1 MRRDFDR
8 LLTERRNP
16 RTSRIDAL
24 PVPGIL
30 RAINREDAAIAAAV
44 RRELPDIARA
54 VDLVDR
60 RLRKGGRLIFVGA
73 GTSGRLGVLEA
84 AELPP
89 TFDTP
94 PGQVEAVMAGG
105 REGVWASRE
114 GAEDKADEGA
124 REMRL
129 RRIGPKDAVIGV
141 TASGV
146 TPFVH
151 GALGEAKRRRAGR
164 VLVACNRAGV
174 PKGSADVLVA
184 VEVGPEVIAGS
195 TRLRAGTATK
205 MVLNMITVAAMI
217 RRGQVYGNLMVDLQT
232 RSAKLVARATRI
244 VRTVAGV
251 DDATAARALMDSGGK
266 AKVAVVMLR
275 RGVSRA
281 EAERRLARAG
291 GLLRKALGE

>member
-1 MRRDFDR
+1 MRRDFER

-30 RAINREDAAIAAAV
+30 AAINREDAAIARAV
-44 RRELPDIARA
+44 RRELRDVGRA
-54 VDLVDR
+54 VDLVER
-60 RLRKGGRLIFVGA
+60 RLRRGGRLLFVGA

-89 TFDTP
+89 TFDTA

-105 REGVWASRE
+105 RDGVWASRE
-114 GAEDKADEGA
+114 GAEDKADEGG
-124 REMRL
+124 REMRAL
-129 RRIGPKDAVIGV
+129 KVGPRDVVVGI

-164 VLVACNRAGV
+164 VLVACNREGV
-174 PKGSADVLVA
+174 PRGAADVLVA

-195 TRLRAGTATK
+195 TRLRAATATK
-205 MVLNMITVAAMI
+205 MILNMITVAAMI
-217 RRGQVYGNLMVDLQT
+217 RLGKVYGNLMVDLQT

-244 VRTVAGV
+244 VRTAAGV
-251 DDATAARALMDSGGK
+251 DDATAARALLDAGGK

-275 RGVSRA
+275 GRVSRA